1 MPAPASTT
9 FDLHLPA
16 SAAPMQR
23 KHSKKRALYLTQ
35 IVVAQCYQQRL
46 RALLIQLCGLQLN
59 YLRTQAAD
67 HGCATRFLISSEV
80 NPKLFFPLLMRE
92 LPSAE
97 FGKISQIFVE
107 RY

>member
-1 MPAPASTT
+1 MQAPASTMP
-9 FDLHLPA
+9 DLQLPA
-16 SAAPMQR
+16 SAAHMQR
-23 KHSKKRALYLTQ
+23 RNSKKRALYLTQ
-35 IVVAQCYQQRL
+35 IVVAQCNQQRL
-46 RALLIQLCGLQLN
+46 RALLIQLCGQQLN
-59 YLRTQAAD
+59 YLRTQTAD

-80 NPKLFFPLLMRE
+80 KIFFPLLMRE